1 MTIAVRV
8 LLPTHLRTMARVDGE
23 ILLEL
28 AGTVA
33 THRAVFD
40 ALEARFP
47 TLSGTVRDYSAG
59 RRRAYLRLF
68 ACGLDLSHE
77 DPETPLPEAVVN
89 ATEPYLIV
97 GAISGGTGRASRPRQ
112 TKT

>member
-1 MTIAVRV
+1 MTVRV
-8 LLPTHLRTMARVDGE
+8 LLPTHLRTMAGVDGE
-23 ILLEL
+23 VLLDL
-28 AGTVA
+28 AGPVA

-47 TLSGTVRDYSAG
+47 MLSGTVRDYATG
-59 RRRAYLRLF
+59 KRRGYLRLF

-89 ATEPYLIV
+89 GAEPYLIV
-97 GAISGGTGRASRPRQ
+97 GAISGGTGRPRRR

>member
-1 MTIAVRV
+1 MTIRV
-8 LLPTHLRTMARVDGE
+8 HLPTHLRNMARVDGE
-23 ILLEL
+23 VLLEL
-28 AGTVA
+28 AGTEA

-47 TLSGTVRDYSAG
+47 MLGGTVRDYATG

-89 ATEPYLIV
+89 GTEPYLIV
-97 GAISGGTGRASRPRQ
+97 GAISGGTGRRRPRVRQ